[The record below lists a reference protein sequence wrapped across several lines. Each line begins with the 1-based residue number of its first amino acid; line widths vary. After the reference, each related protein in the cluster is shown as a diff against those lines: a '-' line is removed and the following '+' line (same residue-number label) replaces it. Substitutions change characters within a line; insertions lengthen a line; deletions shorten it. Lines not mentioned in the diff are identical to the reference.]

1 MRGNYEIEKLFNQDV
16 RDKKVTARG
25 VHGQASKRGFV
36 GKVYTPSDFLDGR
49 SKKGRIYR
57 GTGKV
62 EVWNMYEQ
70 IIPFEK
76 FQELDDE
83 KQKEILTK
91 YQNKYTKKEICDTWG
106 LNYYHFS
113 KIEDKL
119 GISRRKKSSKQKEK
133 NPENQHPTSEEQIS
147 EMKEKTTPAIQSSI
161 SINLDGVYKAEE
173 ASKYLEKLAFLLADM
188 QGREVEIKL
197 SIQHKL

>member
-91 YQNKYTKKEICDTWG
+91 YQDKYTVDEICDAWG
-106 LNYYHFS
+106 LKNQYHYY
-113 KIEDKL
+113 KIAKGL
-119 GISRRKKSSKQKEK
+119 NLPPRKKKLFKKTKQKTKEQK
-133 NPENQHPTSEEQIS
+133 SGEQTSETS
-147 EMKEKTTPAIQSSI
+147 EKTMTPIQNAL
-161 SINLDGVYKAEE
+161 SINLDGTYQAEE